1 MNLNSIHEWFY
12 YMSIHLKQILFGIK
26 LTIKLT
32 DNLQDKKK
40 VIRHIRTTVTKC
52 QVVQEKKAYP

>member
-32 DNLQDKKK
+32 DNLQNKKK
-40 VIRHIRTTVTKC
+40 VIRHIRTTVT
-52 QVVQEKKAYP
+52 